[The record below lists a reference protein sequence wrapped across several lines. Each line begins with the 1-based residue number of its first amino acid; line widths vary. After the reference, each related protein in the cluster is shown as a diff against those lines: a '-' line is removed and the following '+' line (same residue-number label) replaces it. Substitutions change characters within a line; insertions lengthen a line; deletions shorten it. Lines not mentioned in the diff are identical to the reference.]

1 MYPWIA
7 SPAMAKV
14 VAFEMMRTEHDAS
27 RQKSRPVRAAQATHD
42 APADVPPATAAKTR
56 RPRWVARAL
65 HLAH

>member
-7 SPAMAKV
+7 SPAMAKA
-14 VAFEMMRTEHDAS
+14 VAFEMMRADHEVS
-27 RQKSRPVRAAQATHD
+27 REKRRPQRAAAQD
-42 APADVPPATAAKTR
+42 APAEVPADITAKTR